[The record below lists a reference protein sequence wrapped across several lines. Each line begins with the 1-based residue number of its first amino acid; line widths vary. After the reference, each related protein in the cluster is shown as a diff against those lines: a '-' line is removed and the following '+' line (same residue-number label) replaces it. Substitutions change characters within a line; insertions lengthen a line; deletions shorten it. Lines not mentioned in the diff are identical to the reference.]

1 MKKVIKL
8 KESDLQ
14 KIVKRVLIEQSIEPS
29 PVCVSCVEDALGPK
43 YSAKAMKIAAMLM
56 EMEAPSMSDI
66 ATLLE
71 GVDMTDA
78 FIIGPK
84 LLECGAKCMPSS
96 GRYPMDEKI
105 PTDDIDIK
113 PNNSNW

>member
-14 KIVKRVLIEQSIEPS
+14 KIVKRVLVEQSIEPS
-29 PVCVSCVEDALGPK
+29 PACISCVEDALGPK

-56 EMEAPSMSDI
+56 EMESPSMSDI
-66 ATLLE
+66 AALLE

-84 LLECGAKCMPSS
+84 LLECGSKCMPSS
-96 GRYPMDEKI
+96 GRYPMDEKLPI
-105 PTDDIDIK
+105 DDYEIEYDGG
-113 PNNSNW
+113 NF